1 MGGYA
6 HPPGGKVVRRLFIRG
21 KLAPEIRIDGSD
33 AHHLMH
39 VLRAKSGQVFTL
51 VDAAGHT
58 GEAEITGFTEENV
71 RMHLLRELSADT
83 ESPLELCLAQCLPKA
98 DKMDF
103 IVQKAVELGVSCVQ
117 PLRSTNCVVKYD
129 KAKAAA
135 RVQKWQRIAD
145 EAAKQ
150 CGRTRKLQVAGIQE
164 LSVWVKQIV
173 AEGMPLLFCYEKE
186 SHGIREYLQQ
196 SSDTR
201 YAVLIGPEGGF
212 TPQEAEL
219 LLAAHASSV
228 SLGPRILRAETAAVA
243 ALSIVQYEK
252 GDLGA

>member
-1 MGGYA
+1 M
-6 HPPGGKVVRRLFIRG
+6 RRLFVQG
-21 KLAPEIRIDGSD
+21 SLGPEIIIDGPD

-39 VLRAKSGQVFTL
+39 VLRAKKGQVFTL
-51 VDAAGHT
+51 VDASGHT
-58 GEAEITGFTEENV
+58 GEAEITGFTEESV
-71 RMHLLRELSADT
+71 TMRLLRELSADT
-83 ESPLELCLAQCLPKA
+83 ESPLELWLAQCLPKA

-103 IVQKAVELGVSCVQ
+103 IVQKAVELGAARVQ

-129 KAKAAA
+129 AAKAAA

-150 CGRTRKLQVAGIQE
+150 CGRTRPLQVAEVQE
-164 LSVWVKQIV
+164 LSGWLKQLE
-173 AEGMPLLFCYEKE
+173 AEGTALLFCYEKE
-186 SHGIREYLQQ
+186 QQGIRDYLR
-196 SSDTR
+196 SSAAGR
-201 YAVLIGPEGGF
+201 YVVLIGPEGGF

-219 LLAAHASSV
+219 LLAAGAGSV